1 MSNRRIRLAICC
13 VLGATGVAL
22 GPGRAVATQKFGPIQ
37 LSGNLQ
43 SQNLIRTPNEST
55 FEYIQNRNTAH
66 IRLDYDWLQGGLFY
80 NKYNIP
86 FLESSHLFVL
96 WRGVYD
102 SIYDTTPG
110 FFEKEDAHG
119 KAYPGLKAGELLTFF
134 DYANR
139 IGIANAAGG
148 RTLLTKKDL
157 SISALSHGQRTAF
170 KFDNQLREAYADIK
184 FRTIPL
190 TVRAGRQQIVWGE
203 SDNFRMLDR
212 VNTLDTTWHFVQEL
226 PPPPYGWD
234 EIRRPFWMFKFL
246 YDLGNIGSLSQNFL
260 EWYWNPGDWWP
271 IKIAYEP
278 RPWGVKFYNPLTNVV
293 DGAFFAGPCLASP
306 FVVTSGPRKGQ
317 HACNALMNGTKL
329 FEHGNY
335 TRDPFDNSQ
344 VGVRYHA
351 IAPFGLEFTLNYLY
365 QRWAGDDGSPSA
377 PIRIL
382 PKNDRNNALA
392 VKLFQRGILP
402 AEYFTPYVHTV
413 GFAANYSDETY
424 TQTVFRTE
432 TVYDFG
438 IPFFDLG
445 RVTVLDVPAIPGITN
460 KNMWKGMLAFDRP
473 TWIRTV
479 NKKSTVFITG
489 QFFWHYLVDNPS
501 CQPQVNASIADPA
514 KRARAG
520 SCLVGPF
527 DLPSIVRIPTT
538 TPTFRD
544 KVRDW
549 ETIASLAAFSFYRGG
564 SVLPVLGM
572 AIDPTNHYV
581 MEAFGMLEYVV
592 RDDVSV
598 NVVQR
603 YFINP
608 TGKDPIF
615 SPWGFGSLSKGRS
628 ETGVR
633 LTLQF

>member
-1 MSNRRIRLAICC
+1 MVSDH
-13 VLGATGVAL
+13 VA
-22 GPGRAVATQKFGPIQ
+22 
-37 LSGNLQ
+37 
-43 SQNLIRTPNEST
+43 
-55 FEYIQNRNTAH
+55 
-66 IRLDYDWLQGGLFY
+66 
-80 NKYNIP
+80 
-86 FLESSHLFVL
+86 
-96 WRGVYD
+96 
-102 SIYDTTPG
+102 
-110 FFEKEDAHG
+110 
-119 KAYPGLKAGELLTFF
+119 
-134 DYANR
+134 
-139 IGIANAAGG
+139 
-148 RTLLTKKDL
+148 
-157 SISALSHGQRTAF
+157 
-170 KFDNQLREAYADIK
+170 
-184 FRTIPL
+184 
-190 TVRAGRQQIVWGE
+190 
-203 SDNFRMLDR
+203 
-212 VNTLDTTWHFVQEL
+212 
-226 PPPPYGWD
+226 
-234 EIRRPFWMFKFL
+234 
-246 YDLGNIGSLSQNFL
+246 
-260 EWYWNPGDWWP
+260 
-271 IKIAYEP
+271 
-278 RPWGVKFYNPLTNVV
+278 
-293 DGAFFAGPCLASP
+293 
-306 FVVTSGPRKGQ
+306 
-317 HACNALMNGTKL
+317 
-329 FEHGNY
+329 
-335 TRDPFDNSQ
+335 
-344 VGVRYHA
+344 
-351 IAPFGLEFTLNYLY
+351 
-365 QRWAGDDGSPSA
+365 
-377 PIRIL
+377 
-382 PKNDRNNALA
+382 
-392 VKLFQRGILP
+392 RGILP

-445 RVTVLDVPAIPGITN
+445 RVTVLDVPAIPGITK
-460 KNMWKGMLAFDRP
+460 KNMWKGMIAFDRP
-473 TWIRTV
+473 TWIRPL
-479 NKKSTVFITG
+479 NKKSTVFFSG
-489 QFFWHYLVDNPS
+489 QFFWHYLVNNPS
-501 CQPQVNASIADPA
+501 CQPQINASIADPA
-514 KRARAG
+514 TRARAG